1 MSIGNQNLRASAR
14 GAVEFWEIL
23 GLIALV
29 PFALFAGYIALMTT
43 LGLIVGIGVAI
54 KKWREN

>member
-1 MSIGNQNLRASAR
+1 MTL
-14 GAVEFWEIL
+14 WEIL

-29 PFALFAGYIALMTT
+29 PFALLAGYIALMTT

>member
-1 MSIGNQNLRASAR
+1 MT
-14 GAVEFWEIL
+14 FWEIL

-29 PFALFAGYIALMTT
+29 PVALFAGYLALMIL

-54 KKWREN
+54 KKWRDK

>member
-1 MSIGNQNLRASAR
+1 MP
-14 GAVEFWEIL
+14 FWEIF

-29 PFALFAGYIALMTT
+29 PVALFAGYLALMSV

-54 KKWREN
+54 KKWREK